1 MEPDV
6 KMIVEAHVSLI
17 ATAVVQSIVRTVV
30 DTMWTLCRPISTM
43 RAEVF
48 FALLHSL
55 RTFMEKGWKYE
66 TEESADFV
74 VVGSGGCGDFSL
86 EPTGNTDGEDA
97 GRHDAGSYGER

>member
-1 MEPDV
+1 MKTIVAENV
-6 KMIVEAHVSLI
+6 NLIVE
-17 ATAVVQSIVRTVV
+17 AVVQSTVQTVV
-30 DTMWTLCRPISTM
+30 GTMWILCRPISTM

-97 GRHDAGSYGER
+97 GRHDAGDCAER